1 VTTTL
6 AQTVV
11 VGLKARI
18 LDGSLPA
25 GSKLPSENELIEE
38 YGVSRTVV
46 REAVTRLRA
55 EGLVET
61 FQGRGSF
68 VLAMPEPTS
77 FRVEASAIRSQA
89 DVLAMIDFR
98 LGVESEAAYLAAAHR
113 TPAAAETV
121 RTALETFSTAGPEEA
136 VEADFA
142 FHRAVAAASGN
153 RFYLDLVDS
162 IGPMMILLPRTRLP
176 EEFSLTDATHVDP
189 VRREHDNVAAAV
201 IAGDPETA
209 RAAMRVHLGNTRRR
223 LQVRSSADPGA
234 ARPGDDGRV

>member
-1 VTTTL
+1 MTTTL
-6 AQTVV
+6 AQGVV
-11 VGLKARI
+11 AGLKSRI

-25 GSKLPSENELIEE
+25 GTKLPSEAELIEE
-38 YGVSRTVV
+38 YAVSRTVV

-61 FQGRGSF
+61 FQGRGSY
-68 VLAMPEPTS
+68 VLAVPEPTS
-77 FRVEASAIRSQA
+77 FTVEASAIRSHA

-98 LGVESEAAYLAAAHR
+98 LGVESEAAYLAATHR
-113 TPAAAETV
+113 TDDAAEAV
-121 RTALETFSTAGPEEA
+121 RAALEAFSAADPEGA

-153 RFYLDLVDS
+153 RFYLDLLDS
-162 IGPMMILLPRTRLP
+162 LGPMMIMLPRTRLP
-176 EEFSLTDATHVDP
+176 DEFSLTDAAHVER

-223 LQVRSSADPGA
+223 LHG
-234 ARPGDDGRV
+234 

>member
-6 AQTVV
+6 AHGVV
-11 VGLKARI
+11 TGLKSRI
-18 LDGSLPA
+18 LDGSLAP
-25 GSKLPSENELIEE
+25 GSKLPSEAELIEE

-68 VLAMPEPTS
+68 VLAVPEPTS
-77 FRVEASAIRSQA
+77 FTVEASAIRSHR
-89 DVLAMIDFR
+89 DVLAMVDFR

-113 TPAAAETV
+113 TAEAAERV
-121 RTALETFSTAGPEEA
+121 RLALESFSAAGPDEA

-142 FHRAVAAASGN
+142 FHRAVAAATGN
-153 RFYLDLVDS
+153 RFYVDLVDS
-162 IGPMMILLPRTRLP
+162 LGPMMILLPRTRLP
-176 EEFSLTDATHVDP
+176 EEFSLTDAAHVER
-189 VRREHDNVAAAV
+189 VQREHDNVAAAV
-201 IAGDPETA
+201 LAGDPETA

-223 LQVRSSADPGA
+223 LRS
-234 ARPGDDGRV
+234 

>member
-1 VTTTL
+1 MTTTL

-11 VGLKARI
+11 AGLKARI
-18 LDGSLPA
+18 LDGSLGP
-25 GSKLPSENELIEE
+25 GVKLPSEAELIEE

-68 VLAMPEPTS
+68 VLAVPEPTS
-77 FRVEASAIRSQA
+77 FTVEASAIRSQA
-89 DVLAMIDFR
+89 DVLAMVDFR
-98 LGVESEAAYLAAAHR
+98 MGIESEAAYLAAAR
-113 TPAAAETV
+113 RSPAEAEAV
-121 RTALETFSTAGPEEA
+121 REALEAFTASGPEEA

-142 FHRAVAAASGN
+142 FHRAVAAATGN
-153 RFYLDLVDS
+153 RFYVDLLDSL
-162 IGPMMILLPRTRLP
+162 GPMMIMLPRTRLP
-176 EEFSLTDATHVDP
+176 EEFSLTDAAHVER

-201 IAGDPETA
+201 IAGDAETA

-223 LQVRSSADPGA
+223 LR
-234 ARPGDDGRV
+234 

>member
-6 AQTVV
+6 AQAVV
-11 VGLKARI
+11 AGLKSRI
-18 LDGSLPA
+18 LDGSLPPGA
-25 GSKLPSENELIEE
+25 KLPSEAELIDE
-38 YGVSRTVV
+38 YAVSRTVV

-77 FRVEASAIRSQA
+77 FTIEASAIRSQA

-98 LGVESEAAYLAAAHR
+98 LGVESEAAYLAAKRRSPEGADALR
-113 TPAAAETV
+113 VALDAFSAAGA
-121 RTALETFSTAGPEEA
+121 EEA

-142 FHRAVAAASGN
+142 FHRAVAAASRN
-153 RFYLDLVDS
+153 RFYVDLLDSL
-162 IGPMMILLPRTRLP
+162 GPMMIMLPRTRLP
-176 EEFSLTDATHVDP
+176 DEFSLTDATHVDR

-223 LQVRSSADPGA
+223 LQS
-234 ARPGDDGRV
+234 